1 MLKIYNPVNESDVI
15 PLQLEDGKRYITHKW
30 DGNDILTFEIESNNP
45 VYKNIVE
52 ETKIE
57 DENNRYIVKKI
68 DEHSDFVTVNCYI
81 DLDDWKAN
89 LIKNFRTTNKML
101 LEVLQDILPEDWL
114 IIGGGTFT
122 DRRTIE
128 ESEGT
133 AFELVT
139 PIELLPKI
147 SEVYGCTF
155 NFNSINKTIE
165 VIDYKSFSPSGKYFS
180 DELNLESIGFVGDSS
195 NFATRLYAYGK
206 KDDSGNALTFA
217 SINGG
222 KEYVEDYSYSNKIIS
237 VGWSDERYTV
247 KENLLEDAK
256 AKLKELAFPVRSYT
270 CETSKLGDG
279 IWMYQV
285 VTLIDR
291 KRKTRVNHQ
300 VIEYKEYPNHVNDS
314 ITLSAVSPKIES
326 YVSKVEESIKNKI
339 KKSESLIQKE
349 IDKAFKY
356 ATEQIT
362 GNNGGSFM
370 WVYDSE
376 GKPIELLNLGD
387 TEDIATAQKI
397 WRWNASGLGHS
408 NNGYNGDYTLAFLSD
423 GSVNASA
430 ITTGVLT
437 ANIIR
442 AGKLTD
448 LQGLNYWDL
457 ETGEFKLTANAK
469 VEDKTLEE
477 YAQSGFESLTQ
488 EQIFNKLT
496 NNGQTMGIYLDSKTN
511 SLYLNASY
519 MKTGKLQGVEIVAE
533 SGKIGGF
540 EITQDKLYG
549 GTSSGSYVGLSPS
562 SDGYAFW
569 AGASS
574 INSISEAPFRVLSNG
589 KFYAANA
596 VLTGSFVS
604 NVGDYGQISI
614 DRGRID
620 FGSDTSEYGD
630 IYCSNSNPYSG
641 NDYKGLVIRAD
652 SLLFGC
658 KEAFFSN
665 GITKTISFL
674 APTSMNSDGT
684 AASWKSVKLA
694 IQGGILTN
702 DSY

>member
-15 PLQLEDGKRYITHKW
+15 PLQLENVKRYVTHKW
-30 DGNDILTFEIESNNP
+30 DGNDVLTFEIESNNP
-45 VYKNIVE
+45 VYKSIVE

-81 DLDDWKAN
+81 DLDDWKEN
-89 LIKNFRTTNKML
+89 LIKVFRTTNKML
-101 LEVLQDILPEDWL
+101 LEVLQEILPEGWL

-122 DRRTIE
+122 DRRTVE
-128 ESEGT
+128 ESEGN

-155 NFNSINKTIE
+155 NFNAINKTIE
-165 VIDYKSFSPSGKYFS
+165 VIDYKSYSPSGKYFS

-217 SINGG
+217 SINDG
-222 KEYVEDYSYSNKIIS
+222 KEYVENCSYSNKIIS

-270 CETSKLGDG
+270 CEMSKLGDG

-291 KRKTRVNHQ
+291 KRKTRINHQ

-314 ITLSAVSPKIES
+314 ITLSAVSPRIES
-326 YVSKVEESIKNKI
+326 YVSKVEESIKSKI

-349 IDKAFKY
+349 IEKAFKY

-362 GNNGGSFM
+362 GNNGGSFK
-370 WVYDSE
+370 WIYDSD
-376 GKPIELLNLGD
+376 GKPQELLNLGD
-387 TEDIATAQKI
+387 TEDISTAQKV

-408 NNGYNGDYTLAFLSD
+408 NNGYNGDYTLAILSD

-430 ITTGVLT
+430 ITTGILT

-457 ETGEFKLTANAK
+457 ETGEFRLTANAK
-469 VEDKTLEE
+469 VGDKTLAE
-477 YAQSGFESLTQ
+477 YTKGGFDSLTQ
-488 EQIFNKLT
+488 EQVFNKLT
-496 NNGQTMGIYLDSKTN
+496 NNGQTMGIYLDSQTN

-519 MKTGKLQGVEIVAE
+519 IKTGKLQGVEIVAE
-533 SGKIGGF
+533 SGTIGGF
-540 EITQDKLYG
+540 DITQDKIYG
-549 GTSSGSYVGLSPS
+549 GNSSGNYVGLSPS
-562 SDGYAFW
+562 SGGWSFW
-569 AGASS
+569 AGASNMS
-574 INSISEAPFRVLSNG
+574 SISNAPFRVSSNG
-589 KFYAANA
+589 KLYATNAN
-596 VLTGSFVS
+596 LTGSFVS
-604 NVGDYGQISI
+604 NAGSNGQVSI
-614 DRGRID
+614 GSGRID
-620 FGSDTSEYGD
+620 FGSDTVEYGEMYS
-630 IYCSNSNPYSG
+630 INYSPYG
-641 NDYKGLVIRAD
+641 ETDYNGLIIGAD
-652 SLLFGC
+652 CLSFAC
-658 KEAFFSN
+658 EEAYFKN
-665 GITKTISFL
+665 GITKTITFV
-674 APTSMNSDGT
+674 APVSMNSDGT
-684 AASWKSVKLA
+684 AASWKTVKLA
-694 IQGGILTN
+694 IQGGILTKN
-702 DSY
+702 SY